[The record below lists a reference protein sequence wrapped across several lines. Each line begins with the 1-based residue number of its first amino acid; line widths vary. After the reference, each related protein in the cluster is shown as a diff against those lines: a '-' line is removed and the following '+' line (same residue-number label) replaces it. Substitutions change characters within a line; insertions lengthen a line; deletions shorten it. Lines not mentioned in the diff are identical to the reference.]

1 MLLEENAEEEKKEVA
16 EVDKDDSTNLIEG
29 LDERIY
35 RVEEAD
41 AEDES
46 SEEIYDLSIEEVSA
60 EVLRQNR
67 RTILTRHDTFFSAY

>member
-1 MLLEENAEEEKKEVA
+1 M
-16 EVDKDDSTNLIEG
+16 IEAS
-29 LDERIY
+29 DERMY
-35 RVEEAD
+35 KVEEAD

-67 RTILTRHDTFFSAY
+67 RTILTKHDTFFSSPTVTLFS

>member
-1 MLLEENAEEEKKEVA
+1 MYK
-16 EVDKDDSTNLIEG
+16 
-29 LDERIY
+29 
-35 RVEEAD
+35 VEEAD

-67 RTILTRHDTFFSAY
+67 RTILTKHDTFFSDY